1 MGRVQMSG
9 QEGRPT
15 PTVPNALDAPGI
27 ASRRTAAQ
35 QQQAS
40 LNQRYEFVRF
50 LEYFKEKKLKPPHD
64 KFVHDI
70 NRQVLTHA
78 ISFEEYTTTLKKT
91 LNEIWPEII
100 REFQGHMVKIQQAQ
114 AAQAS
119 RMGKNL
125 TPPTNNSPY
134 AKRQAT
140 GQEDTPIM
148 QTPHP
153 TTETDL
159 TAQNVVNSQIV
170 RKRVEAV
177 ASKSNITTVDEQ
189 VSDLLC
195 EALNQRIRDVLHS
208 LVDFSNK
215 RTQTEQEGAKDFSF
229 IITSDARAE
238 VRMIEKRE
246 REIQQKKDDQEKER
260 LLEA

>member
-15 PTVPNALDAPGI
+15 PTVPNNALDAPGI

-100 REFQGHMVKIQQAQ
+100 REFQGHMVRSLFHFIFELIMKPIIRLRYNKCKQLKQVEWGKI
-114 AAQAS
+114 
-119 RMGKNL
+119 
-125 TPPTNNSPY
+125 
-134 AKRQAT
+134 
-140 GQEDTPIM
+140 
-148 QTPHP
+148 
-153 TTETDL
+153 
-159 TAQNVVNSQIV
+159 
-170 RKRVEAV
+170 
-177 ASKSNITTVDEQ
+177 
-189 VSDLLC
+189 
-195 EALNQRIRDVLHS
+195 
-208 LVDFSNK
+208 
-215 RTQTEQEGAKDFSF
+215 
-229 IITSDARAE
+229 
-238 VRMIEKRE
+238 
-246 REIQQKKDDQEKER
+246 
-260 LLEA
+260 